1 LRYTGY
7 RLNVKIPEYMLH
19 KLIYCLLGTG
29 LCMVVSSYRTAPA
42 TREAMPYNIRPGIK
56 TIIIDAGH
64 GGHDPGAHGDYS
76 TEKKV
81 CLAIALKLGQQLEE
95 AFPEIKIY
103 YTRTKDTYP
112 AIKARADF
120 ANSHKGDLFISIHAN
135 AAPRIKHSKFIGY
148 RTEVYYTRKGK
159 KRIKHTRRVRKY
171 KVTYTDNP
179 SRGTETYIWA
189 ADRSII
195 KGGFVSERLAEEVND
210 STEYAP
216 DLNDPEFKARSLL
229 WAKRYFDKSMLLA
242 TMVQE
247 EVAKNGHMINR
258 GVKQRNEKG
267 IWVLQA
273 TAMPSILVET
283 GYITHSSDE
292 AYLNSKKGQE
302 EMATAIVNAVKRYRG
317 IGTSQPMGQNN
328 SNKATRQR
336 GNEAT
341 RHKGIKA

>member
-1 LRYTGY
+1 
-7 RLNVKIPEYMLH
+7 MLQ

-29 LCMVVSSYRTAPA
+29 FFVVVSSYRTAPA
-42 TREAMPYNIRPGIK
+42 TPNTVKPGIK

-95 AFPEIKIY
+95 EFPDIKIY

-120 ANSHKGDLFISIHAN
+120 ANSKKGDLFISIHAN
-135 AAPRIKHSKFIGY
+135 AAPRIRHSKFIGY
-148 RTEVYYTRKGK
+148 KTQVYYTRKGK
-159 KRIKHTRRVRKY
+159 KRIKHTRRVKKY

-189 ADRSII
+189 ADRSKI
-195 KGGFVSERLAEEVND
+195 KGDFVTERMAEEVND

-216 DLNDPEFKARSLL
+216 DINDPEFKAKSLL
-229 WAKRYFDKSMLLA
+229 WTKKYFTKSYLLA
-242 TMVQE
+242 NLVQE
-247 EVAKNGHMINR
+247 EMAKNGRLNR

-283 GYITHSSDE
+283 GYITHSADE

-302 EMATAIVNAVKRYRG
+302 EMASAIVNAVKRYRAAS
-317 IGTSQPMGQNN
+317 TAQPVSQ
-328 SNKATRQR
+328 SNPKQR
-336 GNEAT
+336 LQGA
-341 RHKGIKA
+341 KS